1 MAIGCDG
8 KNEKVANNFYK
19 NNAIINIALT
29 RFDMLMK
36 KIRRYKNSGFC
47 VDVNKLSASI
57 KANRV
62 RRLTASGGFF
72 REVTGVQ
79 AVILAFL
86 FYKFVMRATLD
97 NSALFKYH
105 NTIGVAHG

>member
-1 MAIGCDG
+1 
-8 KNEKVANNFYK
+8 
-19 NNAIINIALT
+19 
-29 RFDMLMK
+29 MLMQ

-47 VDVNKLSASI
+47 EDVNKLSASR

-72 REVTGVQ
+72 GEVTGIQ
-79 AVILAFL
+79 AVILALL
-86 FYKFVMRATLD
+86 FYKLVMRATLD
-97 NSALFKYH
+97 NSALLKHY